1 MTTLGYGKKPWGFG
15 GYGTPLTLPQPAAP
29 SELSSSRLIEDR
41 TGRYVTND
49 EGGFEPMDDTAQRVW
64 LLVAFAAR
72 TGPFITAR
80 DMAAQEAVIRAALK
94 PLTTGTEPAIRLLAV
109 TVTQVGPTSTAA
121 SVRYVNRLTG
131 TEQTVEPS
139 L

>member
-1 MTTLGYGKKPWGFG
+1 MTTLGYGQKPWGFG
-15 GYGTPLTLPQPAAP
+15 GYGTPLTLPQPSSP
-29 SELSSSRLIEDR
+29 SELSSSRKIEDR

-49 EGGFEPMDDTAQRVW
+49 EGGFEAMDDTAQRVW
-64 LLVAFAAR
+64 LLVAFATK

-80 DMAAQEAVIRAALK
+80 DMATQEAAIRAALK
-94 PLTTGTEPAIRLLAV
+94 PLTTGAEPAIRLLAV
-109 TVTQVGPTSTAA
+109 TASQVGPTSTSV

-131 TEQTVEPS
+131 TEQTVEPA